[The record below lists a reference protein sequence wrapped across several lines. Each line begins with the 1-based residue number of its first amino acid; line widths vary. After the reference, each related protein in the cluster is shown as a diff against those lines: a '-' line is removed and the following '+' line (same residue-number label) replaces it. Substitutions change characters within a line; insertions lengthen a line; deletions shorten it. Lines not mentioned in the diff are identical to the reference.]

1 MLKDYGKKDISKS
14 TIVKTQD
21 PAKPKV
27 GKKEGEIYEKDGMWM
42 FNWNNGVCG
51 YLTKK
56 QAESGL
62 EKLSGSTKEKS

>member
-1 MLKDYGKKDISKS
+1 MLKDYDKKDISKS

-21 PAKPKV
+21 PAKPEV

-42 FNWNNGVCG
+42 FNWDGGVCG

-62 EKLSGSTKEKS
+62 EKLSGSTEEKS